1 MSFYA
6 DPAFF
11 VFLAV
16 ALIPSVIL
24 GVLGKPIQKYGLVV
38 SVVFLGLLFF
48 RDLYGACSFALFLV
62 ISLGAMFLVNRWFQ
76 KESPHA
82 VAYYRIALFVVL
94 VPLICAKVSG
104 AFNTNVLGFVGISY
118 LTFKSVQVLIEIR
131 DGLIKNPSFFDL
143 LYFLLFFPV
152 FTSGPIMRSRNF
164 SEQLSEG
171 LTRQEYAELL
181 SQGILW
187 FIKGVMY
194 TFVLSSFVQWLMW
207 FAPSALGDA
216 TTAAFVGGQLIYG
229 LAYGLH
235 MFFDF
240 AGYSLLAMGVGS
252 CLGIRVPQ
260 NFNAPFRSIDIKDF
274 WNRWHMTLSFWLRD
288 YVFMRVTKA
297 SLRRKWFK
305 SRVTTACVSYL
316 AMFFLMGVWHGLNL
330 DCVLYGIY
338 HGILLCAC
346 EIFQKKSKFYKNHRK
361 KTWYKVGSWAITMIA
376 VFFGFAIIGGQV
388 ALLVLGA

>member
-16 ALIPSVIL
+16 ALVPAVVM
-24 GVLGKPIQKYGLVV
+24 GAMGKNIKKYGLIM
-38 SVVFLGLLFF
+38 SVVFLALLFF
-48 RDLYGACSFALFLV
+48 RDLYGAMNFGLFLV
-62 ISLGAMFLVNRWFQ
+62 VSICSIFLTNRWFQ
-76 KESPHA
+76 KKNPHA
-82 VAYYRIALFVVL
+82 VIYYRIALVVVL
-94 VPLICAKVSG
+94 VPLIAAKVS
-104 AFNTNVLGFVGISY
+104 AMFETNLLGFIGISY

-131 DGLIKNPSFFDL
+131 DGLIKNPAFFDI

-164 SEQLSEG
+164 SEQLEEG
-171 LTRQEYAELL
+171 LTPRGYAQLL

-187 FIKGVMY
+187 FVKGVLY
-194 TFVLSSFVQWLMW
+194 TFVLSSFVQWAMW
-207 FAPSALGDA
+207 FVPSALGDS
-216 TTAAFVGGQLIYG
+216 TAGAFVLGQLVYG
-229 LAYGLH
+229 LCYGLH

-240 AGYSLLAMGVGS
+240 AGYSLLAMSVGS
-252 CLGIRVPQ
+252 CLGIQVPF

-288 YVFMRVTKA
+288 FVFMRVTKM
-297 SLRRKWFK
+297 SLRHKWFK

-346 EIFQKKSKFYKNHRK
+346 EIFQKKSKFYKGHRK
-361 KTWYKVGSWAITMIA
+361 KTWYKLCSWALTMIA

-388 ALLVLGA
+388 TLLVLGA